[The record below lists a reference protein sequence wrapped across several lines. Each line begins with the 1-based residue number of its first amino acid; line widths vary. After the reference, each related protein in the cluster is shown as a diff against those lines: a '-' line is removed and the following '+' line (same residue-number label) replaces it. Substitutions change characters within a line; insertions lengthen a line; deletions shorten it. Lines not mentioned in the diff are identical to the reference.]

1 MLHIYGYKNIGGVMT
16 ETKTT
21 VRELIEKLKE
31 FDGDM
36 EVVIPLYSGG
46 YNDIKGIA
54 YNIHITRNYYKG
66 DWFACRAIGKH
77 EKSSDGDYV
86 VVIE

>member
-1 MLHIYGYKNIGGVMT
+1 MT

-36 EVVIPLYSGG
+36 NVVMPLYDGG
-46 YNDIKGIA
+46 YSDIKGI
-54 YNIHITRNYYKG
+54 
-66 DWFACRAIGKH
+66 
-77 EKSSDGDYV
+77 E
-86 VVIE
+86 

>member
-1 MLHIYGYKNIGGVMT
+1 MMT

-36 EVVIPLYSGG
+36 
-46 YNDIKGIA
+46 
-54 YNIHITRNYYKG
+54 R
-66 DWFACRAIGKH
+66 
-77 EKSSDGDYV
+77 V
-86 VVIE
+86 VVSGYESGYEDCKVVKQIKIDLDACSSWYEGTHQPSDNGIDALLIDYNPNK